1 MAERCIY
8 SHNFSHSCSWQ
19 LWKTHTQG
27 RGCRKTARWS
37 SKLAQSFW
45 CQNIFDLSQQVF
57 SRFPSQ
63 FELAY
68 LVNSQVADWK
78 CLVVHFYASQEA
90 GLKVAEYL
98 HTAKMLQGM
107 SLVTG
112 GVGTRSRGTLAAQNL
127 VTLQTSHLVS
137 FLCSVFVL
145 HVWSW
150 WGLLYRSVSATNSE
164 KIDIDILHL

>member
-19 LWKTHTQG
+19 LWKTRTQG

-107 SLVTG
+107 SLVVWGPVAEWHWRDRISSLCKLLTW
-112 GVGTRSRGTLAAQNL
+112 SHFCAQ
-127 VTLQTSHLVS
+127 S
-137 FLCSVFVL
+137 LCSTCERDWDL
-145 HVWSW
+145 KSID
-150 WGLLYRSVSATNSE
+150 LYLQLTVKRYRY
-164 KIDIDILHL
+164 LHL

>member
-19 LWKTHTQG
+19 LWKTRTQG
-27 RGCRKTARWS
+27 RGCRRTARWS

-107 SLVTG
+107 SLVWGPGAEGHWRHRISSLCKLLTW
-112 GVGTRSRGTLAAQNL
+112 SHFCAQ
-127 VTLQTSHLVS
+127 S
-137 FLCSVFVL
+137 LCSECDHDGDL
-145 HVWSW
+145 SID
-150 WGLLYRSVSATNSE
+150 LYLQLTVKR
-164 KIDIDILHL
+164 

>member
-1 MAERCIY
+1 MCLLMAERCIY

-19 LWKTHTQG
+19 LWKTRTQG
-27 RGCRKTARWS
+27 RGCRRTARWS

-107 SLVTG
+107 SPVWGPGAEGHWRDRISSLCKLLTW
-112 GVGTRSRGTLAAQNL
+112 SHFCAQ
-127 VTLQTSHLVS
+127 S
-137 FLCSVFVL
+137 LCSTCDRDGDL
-145 HVWSW
+145 SKD
-150 WGLLYRSVSATNSE
+150 LYLQLTVKR
-164 KIDIDILHL
+164 